1 VIAVFLAGL
10 VVGLSLAMWI
20 RWDQTQTLK
29 EELFWARRRAA
40 SVEHVYE
47 RNRRW
52 RGIYR
57 GSDLN
62 PERLP

>member
-1 VIAVFLAGL
+1 MIAFLAGFAI
-10 VVGLSLAMWI
+10 GLSLAMWI
-20 RWDQTQTLK
+20 RWDQVLTLK
-29 EELFWARRRAA
+29 EELRWARRRVD